1 MIAVK
6 EMETP
11 KACTSTQET
20 LGDIGVVVVNCPLYS
35 VCKHRDTIRT
45 NYKPSDCPIVEI
57 VTCKDCRFK
66 HKTSD
71 FHETEYR
78 CRKYLQA
85 EINGDFYCCGGR
97 RE

>member
-1 MIAVK
+1 MVAID
-6 EMETP
+6 MEIPSCCARCPFDIFDKCLLT
-11 KACTSTQET
+11 KNIIC
-20 LGDIGVVVVNCPLYS
+20 GDRLLKGTEGRL
-35 VCKHRDTIRT
+35 
-45 NYKPSDCPIVEI
+45 SDCPLVEI